1 LGLLGFALF
10 NSSDVFLLLMAKSA
24 GMNDSM
30 VIGIYIFYNLVYA
43 LFAFPLGM
51 LADKIGL
58 KKIFITGLV
67 LFSIVYFGMSMAGQN
82 IYLVASL
89 FLLYGLYAAAT
100 EGVSKAWITNITE
113 AKDAATAVGSFSA
126 WQSICSLVASTLTG
140 FLWFQFGA
148 AAALTITAIAA
159 LAVAG
164 YLLSIPPPDKHT

>member
-1 LGLLGFALF
+1 
-10 NSSDVFLLLMAKSA
+10 
-24 GMNDSM
+24 MNDSM

-140 FLWFQFGA
+140 FLWFQFGD

-164 YLLSIPPPDKHT
+164 YLLSIPHPDKHT